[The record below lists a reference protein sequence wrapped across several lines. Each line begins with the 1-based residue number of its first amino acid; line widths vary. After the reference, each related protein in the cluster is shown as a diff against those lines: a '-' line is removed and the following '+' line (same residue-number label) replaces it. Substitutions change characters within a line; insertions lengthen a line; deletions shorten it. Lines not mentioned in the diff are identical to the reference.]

1 MIRTMPIV
9 AITLRG
15 LIDRRRFWL
24 MVLLAAV
31 PLLVAVV
38 ARVFG
43 RGIGGVDIFDQLIIS
58 TVLPLVA
65 LVFGTAALGTEL
77 EDGTIVFLLAKP
89 IRRSRITLAKAVPA
103 AALTVA
109 LVVASTILTGL
120 VLGGGDRTGTE
131 ATLAY
136 AIAVAVG
143 GTAYTLAFLALSAFT
158 SRALAAGLV
167 YILLWEGVLS
177 GLFEGTKTFSI
188 RQATVGLATSIDS
201 GLTGL
206 EPPSGVVDGTTA
218 AIVLGAVIVGA
229 LALATWRLSRFQ
241 LSGGD

>member
-15 LIDRRRFWL
+15 LVDRRRFWL

-38 ARVFG
+38 ARTFG
-43 RGIGGVDIFDQLIIS
+43 RSMGGVDVFDQLIVS

-65 LVFGTAALGTEL
+65 LVFGTAALGSEL
-77 EDGTIVFLLAKP
+77 DDGTIVFLLAKP
-89 IRRSRITLAKAVPA
+89 IRRLRITLAKAIPA
-103 AALTVA
+103 AALTA
-109 LVVASTILTGL
+109 LLVVTSTVLTGL
-120 VLGGGDRTGTE
+120 VLGSDSAVALD

-136 AIAVAVG
+136 AIAVAIG
-143 GTAYTLAFLALSAFT
+143 GAAYTLAFLALSAFT
-158 SRALAAGLV
+158 ARALAAGLV
-167 YILLWEGVLS
+167 YILLWEGVLA

-188 RQATVGLATSIDS
+188 RQATIGLATSIEAA
-201 GLTGL
+201 LTGL
-206 EPPSGVVDGTTA
+206 EPRTDVVDGTTA

-241 LSGGD
+241 LTGGD